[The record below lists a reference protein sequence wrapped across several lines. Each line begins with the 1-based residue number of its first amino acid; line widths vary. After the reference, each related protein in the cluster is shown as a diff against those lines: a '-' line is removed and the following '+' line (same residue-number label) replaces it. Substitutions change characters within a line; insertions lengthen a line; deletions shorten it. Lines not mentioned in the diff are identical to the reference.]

1 MKFRYFFAVR
11 VETDIEF
18 MFKILPCMDCHKHS
32 NKNEIADLF
41 TFNLFVC
48 SAPFLYPLKTSENLQ
63 VFWCFQGVEKGCI
76 GNKWVNK
83 EIFKGKLFYP
93 REYTGLLKT
102 FKTGSFI
109 TIVNGLKLLTIVA
122 KLSKIFVGVL
132 ATLLLKNLFFLAVL
146 KLDLKDSFGYKKES
160 ECMWKTFHIN
170 TPYHVVFL

>member
-1 MKFRYFFAVR
+1 ML
-11 VETDIEF
+11 E
-18 MFKILPCMDCHKHS
+18 ILPWMDCQKHN

-48 SAPFLYPLKTSENLQ
+48 NAPFLYPLKISENLK
-63 VFWCFQGVEKGCI
+63 VFWCFQGVEKWCI

-83 EIFKGKLFYP
+83 EIFKGQLFYP

-102 FKTGSFI
+102 SKTGSFI
-109 TIVNGLKLLTIVA
+109 AIVNGLKLLTIVA

>member
-1 MKFRYFFAVR
+1 ML
-11 VETDIEF
+11 E
-18 MFKILPCMDCHKHS
+18 ILPWMDCQKHN

-48 SAPFLYPLKTSENLQ
+48 NAPFLYPLKISENLK
-63 VFWCFQGVEKGCI
+63 VFWCFQGVEKWCI

-83 EIFKGKLFYP
+83 EIFKGQLFYP

-102 FKTGSFI
+102 SKMGSFI

-132 ATLLLKNLFFLAVL
+132 ATPLLKNLFFLAVL
-146 KLDLKDSFGYKKES
+146 KLDVKDSFRYKKES

>member
-1 MKFRYFFAVR
+1 ML
-11 VETDIEF
+11 E
-18 MFKILPCMDCHKHS
+18 ILPWMDCQKHN

-48 SAPFLYPLKTSENLQ
+48 NAPFLYPLKISENLK
-63 VFWCFQGVEKGCI
+63 VFWCFQGVEKWCI

-83 EIFKGKLFYP
+83 EIFKGQLFYP

-102 FKTGSFI
+102 SKTGSFI
-109 TIVNGLKLLTIVA
+109 AIVNGLKLLTIVA

-132 ATLLLKNLFFLAVL
+132 ATPLLKNLFFLAVL
-146 KLDLKDSFGYKKES
+146 KLDVKDSFRYKKES

-170 TPYHVVFL
+170 TPYLVVFL